1 MKKTRVPAS
10 IDKEIHQR
18 IKYLI
23 KIHPELNYKKIS
35 RFVNESLEEK
45 LDKIDNEL
53 SLKKIKE
60 VGIQKLID
68 EAKDLRKEIPK
79 IKEYAEKTDAEVIKL
94 RDIIDSLVIEL
105 TAKEEE
111 NTHTV

>member
-23 KIHPELNYKKIS
+23 RIHPELNYKKIS
-35 RFVNESLEEK
+35 RFVNEALEEK

-60 VGIQKLID
+60 VGIEKLIED
-68 EAKDLRKEIPK
+68 AKNLRKEIPK
-79 IKEYAEKTDAEVIKL
+79 IKELEEKMGVEVMKL
-94 RDIIDSLVIEL
+94 RDNMMAEFE
-105 TAKEEE
+105 KRKH
-111 NTHTV
+111 THPVY